1 MRTKGLGQRLVNI
14 SLTFNNARQLLGS
27 CALALAL
34 VLTLMV
40 PASAYEPTVKID
52 TNPASDA
59 IALADN
65 GLSTALAALPRLV
78 NETLERSGVPGAAV
92 AVVHNG
98 ETVFAQGFGV
108 RKAGQRELIDTST
121 VFQVASISK
130 SLTASV
136 IAVEVTKK
144 VVSWDDPVA
153 RYLPGFKLSDPY
165 VTAHATIGDFMA
177 HRSGLPSTAGDELED
192 LGYNRA
198 QIIERLRQVPLDA
211 FRASYH
217 YANFGTTI
225 AAEAVA
231 AAANQPWE
239 VLAAQ
244 ILFEPLGMR
253 STSTWHA
260 DYLARPDRAVLHA
273 LVGGKFQPLYDRTPD
288 AQAAAG
294 GVSSNVLDLAQ
305 WMKFILADGKHHGE
319 PLASR
324 TSLLAALS
332 PRSLIGPPSELT
344 ARPNF
349 YGYGFNVGTNASGRT
364 TFGHS
369 GAFLLGASTAFQ
381 ILPAADLGIVVLT
394 NGSPVGVPESINA
407 SFMDMV
413 QFGKPLRDWYAA
425 YHANMM
431 GFYTPE
437 GDLADKTPPVNPLPA
452 QPLESYTGHYES
464 TYFGSAEITLEAN
477 ELKLLIGPAKQHLTM
492 SHWNADTF
500 AVMPLTENAPAGS
513 RSSVNFSVKNH
524 KVDGFTVNYL
534 NQHGLAT
541 WHTSNTVNHAV
552 PTAQGR

>member
-1 MRTKGLGQRLVNI
+1 MT
-14 SLTFNNARQLLGS
+14 
-27 CALALAL
+27 
-34 VLTLMV
+34 
-40 PASAYEPTVKID
+40 PASAYELAVEIGLS
-52 TNPASDA
+52 PASDTV
-59 IALADN
+59 ALPPN
-65 GLSTALAALPRLV
+65 GLSTALGALPQLV
-78 NETLERSGVPGAAV
+78 NNTLKRSGVPGAAV

-98 ETVFAQGFGV
+98 QTIFAQGFGV
-108 RKAGQRELIDTST
+108 RKAGERELIDTST
-121 VFQVASISK
+121 VFQIASISK

-136 IAVEVTKK
+136 IAVAVNKNII
-144 VVSWDDPVA
+144 SWDDPVA
-153 RYLPGFKLSDPY
+153 DYLPRFRLSDPY

-177 HRSGLPSTAGDELED
+177 HRSGLPSAAGDELED

-198 QIIERLRQVPLDA
+198 QIIDRLRQVPLDA

-244 ILFEPLGMR
+244 TLFEPLGMQ
-253 STSTWHA
+253 STSTQHA
-260 DYLARPDRAVLHA
+260 DYLARRNRAVLHA
-273 LVGGKFQPLYDRTPD
+273 LEGGRFQPLYDRTPD
-288 AQAAAG
+288 AQAPAG

-305 WMKFILADGKHHGE
+305 WMKFLLADGKHHGE
-319 PLASR
+319 SLASPS
-324 TSLLAALS
+324 SLLAALT
-332 PRSLIGPPSELT
+332 PRSLNGPPGTLVT
-344 ARPNF
+344 RPSF
-349 YGYGFNVGTNASGRT
+349 YGYGFNVGTNVAGRT

-369 GAFLLGASTAFQ
+369 GGFVLGASTAFQ
-381 ILPAADLGIVVLT
+381 ILPTAGLGIVVLT

-437 GDLADKTPPVNPLPA
+437 GDLADKTQPANPLPA
-452 QPLESYTGHYES
+452 QPLEAYTGHYES

-477 ELKLLIGPAKQHLTM
+477 ELKLAIGPAKEHLTM
-492 SHWNADTF
+492 SHWNANTF

-513 RSSVNFSVKNH
+513 RSSVSFSVKNH
-524 KVDGFTVNYL
+524 KIDSFTVNYL
-534 NQHGLAT
+534 NQNGLAT
-541 WHTSNTVNHAV
+541 WNTSLND
-552 PTAQGR
+552 

>member
-1 MRTKGLGQRLVNI
+1 M
-14 SLTFNNARQLLGS
+14 GS

-34 VLTLMV
+34 ALILTT
-40 PASAYEPTVKID
+40 PADAYEPAVQIGTS
-52 TNPASDA
+52 PASDA

-65 GLSTALAALPRLV
+65 GLTTALAALPRLV

-92 AVVHNG
+92 AVVYNG
-98 ETVFAQGFGV
+98 QTVFAQGFGV
-108 RKAGQRELIDTST
+108 RKAGQPELVDPST
-121 VFQVASISK
+121 VFQIASISK

-136 IAVEVTKK
+136 IAVEVTKN
-144 VVSWDDPVA
+144 VVSWNDPVA
-153 RYLPGFKLSDPY
+153 RYLPGFRLSDPY

-177 HRSGLPSTAGDELED
+177 HRSGLPSAAGDELED
-192 LGYNRA
+192 LGYNRK
-198 QIIERLRQVPLDA
+198 QIIERLHQVPLDA

-231 AAANQPWE
+231 AAAKQPWD

-244 ILFEPLGMR
+244 ALFEPLGMQ
-253 STSTWHA
+253 STSTRHA
-260 DYLARPDRAVLHA
+260 DYLARPDRATLHVLE
-273 LVGGKFQPLYDRTPD
+273 GGKFQPLYDRTPD
-288 AQAAAG
+288 AQAPAG

-305 WMKFILADGKHHGE
+305 WMKFLLADGKHHGE
-319 PLASR
+319 SLASP

-332 PRSLIGPPSELT
+332 PRSLPGPPSTLT
-344 ARPNF
+344 ARPSF
-349 YGYGFNVGTNASGRT
+349 YGYGFNVGINASGRT

-381 ILPAADLGIVVLT
+381 ILPSADLGIVVLT

-407 SFMDMV
+407 SFMDIV

-437 GDLADKTPPVNPLPA
+437 GDLADKTPPVNPQPA
-452 QPLESYTGHYES
+452 QPLMAYTGHYKN
-464 TYFGSAEITLEAN
+464 TYFGNAEITLEGN
-477 ELKLLIGPAKQHLTM
+477 MLELVIGPAKQHLTM

-500 AVMPLTENAPAGS
+500 AVTPLTENAPAGS
-513 RSSVNFSVKNH
+513 RSSVSFLVKNH
-524 KVDGFTVNYL
+524 KVDSFTVNYL
-534 NQHGLAT
+534 NQNGLAT
-541 WHTSNTVNHAV
+541 WQTSLDQL
-552 PTAQGR
+552 PPKLKK